1 MPLPT
6 AVFIKKRNDHKAR
19 MKFYVTQKLD
29 HFPTGATFPFYMS
42 CAQWMSRPVHWAQ
55 SSVSCQLPKAVANG
69 RVGNS
74 GLRSGDP
81 QINRAPL

>member
-29 HFPTGATFPFYMS
+29 HFPTGATFPLYM
-42 CAQWMSRPVHWAQ
+42 
-55 SSVSCQLPKAVANG
+55 
-69 RVGNS
+69 
-74 GLRSGDP
+74 
-81 QINRAPL
+81 